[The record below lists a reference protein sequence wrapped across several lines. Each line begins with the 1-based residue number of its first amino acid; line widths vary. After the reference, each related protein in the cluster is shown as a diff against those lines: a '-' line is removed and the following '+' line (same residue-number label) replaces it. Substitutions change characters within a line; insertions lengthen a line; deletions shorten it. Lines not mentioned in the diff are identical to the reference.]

1 MRYNIHILNLINQ
14 TTIRRELNTY
24 EKNYTNY
31 INNTNNNN
39 IYKKRQTN
47 KL

>member
-24 EKNYTNY
+24 EKNHTNY

-39 IYKKRQTN
+39 IYKKRQAN